1 LHGLK
6 LLPIFAV
13 CLKVIK
19 MEKEKEFYEDVFYG
33 CKKKKKVLSPEE
45 QFDNFENFKC
55 ATLDVTIKK

>member
-1 LHGLK
+1 
-6 LLPIFAV
+6 
-13 CLKVIK
+13 